1 MRHLDGTSSVQGHV
15 SPNTPGGESTGFVS
29 DDSFRNGG
37 GRTVAPTLP
46 FTGERI
52 VPGMVGA
59 QLFREHEVR
68 YVFAG
73 KFVKD
78 KRVLDVAC
86 GSGIGTDYLLKA
98 GARSCLGLDIDRG
111 AIEYARA
118 VYKGCDFVQCD
129 AASLC
134 LLDGTV
140 DAVVSFE
147 TIEHVKDQTK
157 FLLECRRVL
166 RPGGILVCSTPN
178 RTLYRW
184 EEDNPFHFQELT
196 VAEFSELLKTV
207 FAEVQLYAQGNRTY
221 PLYVARKVLLSLLK
235 KLEVDEPVKRF
246 LRGKPAPE
254 VPKTEFGTN
263 SSYLDGEI
271 VPYRSALLIQ
281 PAYVISVGRKPLR

>member
-1 MRHLDGTSSVQGHV
+1 MDDASSLRTDASMNAVASSNSGVVNQ
-15 SPNTPGGESTGFVS
+15 
-29 DDSFRNGG
+29 DSFPPECG

-52 VPGMVGA
+52 VPGMA
-59 QLFREHEVR
+59 AEQLFREHEAR

-73 KFVKD
+73 KFVKN

-86 GSGIGTDYLLKA
+86 GSGLGTDYLLKA
-98 GARSCLGLDIDRG
+98 GAQSCLGLDIDNE

-118 VYKGCDFVQCD
+118 VYKDCNFVQCD
-129 AASLC
+129 ATSLC

-147 TIEHVKDQTK
+147 TIEHVKNQAS

-178 RTLYRW
+178 RTLSRW
-184 EEDNPFHFQELT
+184 GEDNPFHFQELT

-207 FAEVQLYAQGNRTY
+207 FTEVQLYAQRNKTY
-221 PLYVARKVLLSLLK
+221 PLYVARKVLLSLFS
-235 KLEVDEPVKRF
+235 KLHLNEPVKRF
-246 LRGKPAPE
+246 LRGRRAPALL
-254 VPKTEFGTN
+254 KTEFDAN
-263 SSYLDGEI
+263 SNYLDAEI
-271 VPYRSALLIQ
+271 VPYRSAPLIQ
-281 PAYVISVGRKPLR
+281 PTYVISVGRKPLR